1 MKLHRFIDSFDLK
14 KKLLTLTEFEMVHQ
28 LIHVLRAKT
37 GDQILLCDG
46 KGNEARGEIIDIHKS
61 SLDVKILER
70 FKSIPEN
77 KRKVTLYAAIIKGEH
92 FEMIA
97 QKAVEAG
104 VFEIVP
110 IITIRTVKLNLKLDR
125 IQKIMKEAAEQ
136 SGRGFVPVIEEPCSF
151 EEAVKRAKKHELNY
165 FCDFVSETLDHQNF
179 QNASSVSCFI
189 GPEGGWDEKER
200 ERALAAQCIPVRL
213 GSFTLRAET
222 AAIISTYLL
231 CQDGKM

>member
-14 KKLLTLTEFEMVHQ
+14 KKILILSEFDMVHQ

-37 GDQILLCDG
+37 GEEILLCDG
-46 KGNEARGEIIDIHKS
+46 KGNEARVEIIDIQKS
-61 SLDVKILER
+61 SLEVKVLER
-70 FKSIPEN
+70 LKSIPEAT
-77 KRKVTLYAAIIKGEH
+77 RKVTLYAAIIKGEH

-104 VFEIVP
+104 IFEIVP
-110 IITIRTVKLNLKLDR
+110 IITQRTVKLNLKLDR

-136 SGRGFVPVIEEPCSF
+136 SGRGFIPLIEEPITF
-151 EEAVKRAKKHELNY
+151 KDALKRAKQHEQNY
-165 FCDFVSETLDHQNF
+165 FCDFVPELLEKQNF
-179 QNASSVSCFI
+179 QNAKSVSCFI

-200 ERALAAQCIPVRL
+200 ELAIELNCIPVRL

-222 AAIISTYLL
+222 AAIVVSYLL
-231 CQDGKM
+231 CQESKV